1 MLSAIIITFKEVLAE
16 MKNAITKDR
25 HDRLET
31 SRIAFWMI
39 SAFHDNP
46 LLPFFRNPYR
56 LLQAAGLK
64 PGQTVLEVGCVPGF
78 FTIPSAR
85 IVGEKGMV
93 YAVDIN
99 PLAIRRITGKI
110 QKQAIS
116 NVKPLLANAA
126 DTTLPGES
134 VDIAFLFGL
143 PRIAGGRENLIAEM
157 HRVLRPGATLVL
169 EKRRTAEEML
179 TRDMEQKGFAYKEK
193 CGGILK
199 FARSYSKTTP
209 TT

>member
-1 MLSAIIITFKEVLAE
+1 
-16 MKNAITKDR
+16 MKNATTKDR

-39 SAFHDNP
+39 SAVHDNP

-64 PGQTVLEVGCVPGF
+64 PGQTVLEVGCGPGF
-78 FTIPSAR
+78 FTIPTAR

-93 YAVDIN
+93 YALDIN
-99 PLAIRRITGKI
+99 PLAIRRVTGKI

-116 NVKPLLANAA
+116 NVKPMLANAA
-126 DTTLPGES
+126 DTALPEES

-143 PRIAGGRENLIAEM
+143 PRIAGGRENLFAEM
-157 HRVLRPGATLVL
+157 HRVLKPGAILVL
-169 EKRRTAEEML
+169 EKRRTSEEKL

-199 FARSYSKTTP
+199 FTRSYSRTTP
-209 TT
+209 VP